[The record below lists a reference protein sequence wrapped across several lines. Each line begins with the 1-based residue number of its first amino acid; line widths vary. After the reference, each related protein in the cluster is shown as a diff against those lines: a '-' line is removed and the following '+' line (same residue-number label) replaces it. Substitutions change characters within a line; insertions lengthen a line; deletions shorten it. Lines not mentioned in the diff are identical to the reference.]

1 MTQERTADAVLFYL
15 KEREREIMND
25 ILKRLPHENED
36 QYIWKVGQA
45 KDAGIVNSTWEEL
58 APILNTE
65 LGLEETEWRGSSA
78 FRKAYRWMQ
87 RAYDNVFRQDGF
99 VEAQN
104 DELDE
109 KTEVLLK
116 AKKQFEDQR
125 RELNKIR
132 AEGARFDHLTDK
144 MIEAANHLC
153 EIKPLMF
160 DDYILTCDDT
170 EAVICWADW
179 HYGMVTDNIWNQYNT
194 DICRQRVAEFVNK
207 ATTRLAKHCVKRLHI
222 MLLGD
227 AAHGSI
233 HTSCRVAS
241 EEDTCDQLMQVSE
254 IMAEAINE
262 LSSYVSE
269 VNVYATYGNHLR
281 SIQNKNDSIHSDNME
296 KIIPWWLEQRLQKN
310 SRVNIIKS
318 DYYEFIYL
326 NVCGYNIVGAHGD
339 LEKFRQFGLTVNTL
353 FTKKYGKTIDYTVS
367 ADKHHIEEF
376 EQMGIESIL
385 VRSLCGTDE
394 YSNNN
399 RLYSAPG
406 QTLMIFTPEEGR
418 DGTYNIKLH

>member
-1 MTQERTADAVLFYL
+1 
-15 KEREREIMND
+15 MND
-25 ILKRLPHENED
+25 VLVHLPNETEN
-36 QYIWKVGQA
+36 QCLWRVGKA
-45 KDAGIVNSTWEEL
+45 KDSGVLTANWSEIALFFNKT
-58 APILNTE
+58 
-65 LGLEETEWRGSSA
+65 
-78 FRKAYRWMQ
+78 FREDDTQYYDPSAYRKKY
-87 RAYDNVFRQDGF
+87 RNFVTAYESIFSQENFTNQQIIEQENQKKEMF
-99 VEAQN
+99 
-104 DELDE
+104 
-109 KTEVLLK
+109 KI
-116 AKKQFEDQR
+116 KKQWEDQR
-125 RELNKIR
+125 REAKKYWS
-132 AEGARFDHLTDK
+132 AEARFEHLVGK
-144 MIEAANHLC
+144 MVEAANSLC
-153 EIKPLMF
+153 EIKPLTF
-160 DDYILTCDDT
+160 DDYILEYDNS

-194 DICRQRVAEFVNK
+194 EICRNRVSEFVNK
-207 ATTRLAKHCVKRLHI
+207 AITRLLKHGVKRLHI

-241 EEDTCDQLMQVSE
+241 EEETCEQLMQVSE

-262 LSSYVSE
+262 LSNYVPE

-281 SIQNKNDSIHSDNME
+281 TIQNKNDSIHSDNME
-296 KIIPWWLEQRLQKN
+296 KIIPWWLEQRLQNN

-339 LEKFRQFGLTVNTL
+339 LEKFKQFGLTVNTL
-353 FTKKYGKTIDYTVS
+353 FNKKYGMSIDYTVS

-376 EQMGIESIL
+376 EQLGIESIL
-385 VRSLCGTDE
+385 IRSLCGTDE
-394 YSNNN
+394 YANNN

>member
-1 MTQERTADAVLFYL
+1 
-15 KEREREIMND
+15 MND
-25 ILKRLPHENED
+25 ILVHLPNETED
-36 QYIWKVGQA
+36 QCLWRIGKA
-45 KDAGIVNSTWEEL
+45 KDAGTLTENWPEIASF
-58 APILNTE
+58 LNKTFRE
-65 LGLEETEWRGSSA
+65 DETQYYDSSA
-78 FRKAYRWMQ
+78 YRKKYRNFVTAYEGIFSKENFSNSQ
-87 RAYDNVFRQDGF
+87 IAEYEDQKK
-99 VEAQN
+99 
-104 DELDE
+104 ELF
-109 KTEVLLK
+109 K

-125 RELNKIR
+125 REAKKYWT
-132 AEGARFDHLTDK
+132 AEARFDHLIGK
-144 MIEAANHLC
+144 LIESANNLC
-153 EIKPLMF
+153 ETKPLTF
-160 DDYILTCDDT
+160 DNYILSYDNT

-194 DICRQRVAEFVNK
+194 DICRQRVSEFVNK
-207 ATTRLAKHCVKRLHI
+207 ANTRLLRHGVKKLHI

-262 LSSYVSE
+262 LSNYVPE

-281 SIQNKNDSIHSDNME
+281 TIQNKNDSIHSDNME
-296 KIIPWWLEQRLQKN
+296 KIIPWWLEQRLQNN

-339 LEKFRQFGLTVNTL
+339 LEKFKQFGLTVNTL
-353 FTKKYGKTIDYTVS
+353 FTKKYGQTIDYTVS

-376 EQMGIESIL
+376 EQIGIESIL